1 MSESLFLDCHRSTR
15 SLNCSLFWRRHG
27 EEKEDLGE
35 IAEVTFY
42 CVYSEGEEEEK
53 GELDISRDWS

>member
-1 MSESLFLDCHRSTR
+1 
-15 SLNCSLFWRRHG
+15 LFWRRHG